1 MTQTPWLTP
10 DELRAWVRLI
20 AVVEMLPGALDT
32 QLQRDA
38 GLSHFEYFTLAMLS
52 EAPGRTLRMTELASQ
67 TNASLPRLSHVV
79 KRLVAR
85 GYVSRRQADD
95 DRRAIEASLTDEG
108 LAKIQESA
116 PGHVRRVR
124 ELVIDALTPEQ
135 VAAVGEAAAAILTR
149 LDPQGRMN
157 ASVLENVEDQR

>member
-10 DELRAWVRLI
+10 DELRSWVRLI
-20 AVVEMLPGALDT
+20 AVVEMLPGALDS

-38 GLSHFEYFTLAMLS
+38 QLSHFEYFTLAMLS
-52 EAPGRTLRMTELASQ
+52 DAPDRTLRMTELASQ

-85 GYVSRRQADD
+85 GYVSRCQAED

-108 LAKIQESA
+108 LAKLQESA

-124 ELVIDALTPEQ
+124 ELVLDALTPEQ
-135 VAAVGEAAAAILTR
+135 LSVLGEASAAILAR

-157 ASVLENVEDQR
+157 ASVLDNLDR

>member
-10 DELRAWVRLI
+10 DELRSWVRLI

-52 EAPGRTLRMTELASQ
+52 EAPNRTLRMTELASQ

-85 GYVSRRQADD
+85 GYVSRCQADD
-95 DRRAIEASLTDEG
+95 DRRAIEATLTDEG

-116 PGHVRRVR
+116 PGHVRKVR
-124 ELVIDALTPEQ
+124 ELVVDALSPEQ
-135 VAAVGEAAAAILTR
+135 LRAVGEASAAILTR
-149 LDPQGRMN
+149 LDPEGRMN
-157 ASVLENVEDQR
+157 ASVLDNLDA